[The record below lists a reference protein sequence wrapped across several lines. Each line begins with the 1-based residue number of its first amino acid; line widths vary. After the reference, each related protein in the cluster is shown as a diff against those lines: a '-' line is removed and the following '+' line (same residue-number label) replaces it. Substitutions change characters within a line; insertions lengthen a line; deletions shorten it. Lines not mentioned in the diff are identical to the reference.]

1 MECGTQYINGNNMS
15 QFIEWFTSLG
25 KAFSGHD
32 FDAVDSNLVRYYRT
46 EYGSRWKEELN
57 HYLYNKNQKKRITMR
72 KPIWAGVTTN
82 TPIFNFRVNKKF
94 ITFK

>member
-15 QFIEWFTSLG
+15 QFIEWFTSLS

-57 HYLYNKNQKKRITMR
+57 HYLYNKNQKK
-72 KPIWAGVTTN
+72 GSQ
-82 TPIFNFRVNKKF
+82 
-94 ITFK
+94 